1 MNFNSWFLLPSCFA
15 SNSILR
21 FRSSGL
27 SLKYWLTRWPK
38 IAPKNHREDI
48 NTISTTRFFL
58 NLSFSISKI
67 FLPSFPSFFVSFF
80 FFRFRLPCPNLL
92 MQHYNRF
99 SFSAKE
105 RKEEE
110 RENFE
115 REEKRY
121 QKRDSTQW
129 VESVRN

>member
-48 NTISTTRFFL
+48 NTISTTRFFFKSEFFHFK
-58 NLSFSISKI
+58 NLPSVFPFFLRLFFFLQISSSLSKSSHATLQSI
-67 FLPSFPSFFVSFF
+67 FLFCQREKRGRERELRAGRKEIP
-80 FFRFRLPCPNLL
+80 
-92 MQHYNRF
+92 
-99 SFSAKE
+99 KE
-105 RKEEE
+105 R
-110 RENFE
+110 
-115 REEKRY
+115 
-121 QKRDSTQW
+121 QHTMG
-129 VESVRN
+129 